1 MATAELRS
9 PADGRER
16 AIYALPGNATLAAAI
31 ETALGLPVVPVLVD
45 HFPDGE
51 SRVRIGQRSAAR
63 TAIVV
68 CSLDRPDEKI
78 LPLIFAA
85 GALRELGA
93 ERVGLVAPYLA
104 YMRQDRQFE
113 DGDAVSAVHFAR
125 LLSQSLDWLVTAE
138 PHLHRVTSLAAIY
151 SIPTSV
157 VHVAPLIARW
167 VRRNVPNGLVVGPD
181 SESQQWA
188 RAVAEGAELPFV
200 ILDKTRLGSNEVKVS
215 VPNLDRWRDRR
226 PVLVDDVIST
236 GHTMRETIRHLRS
249 AGLAPP
255 VCVAVHAV
263 FAGDAYAELLAAG
276 AERVVTTMTIRHE
289 SNAIDVSEPIVAAAA
304 AMLGDTAAAPG
315 RPRPR

>member
-1 MATAELRS
+1 MATADVPALSGRRS
-9 PADGRER
+9 R
-16 AIYALPGNATLAAAI
+16 AIYGLPGNEALAGALG
-31 ETALGLPVVPVLVD
+31 TALGAPVVPVLVD

-63 TAIVV
+63 TAVVV

-78 LPLIFAA
+78 LPLVFTA

-93 ERVGLVAPYLA
+93 EQVGLVAPYLA
-104 YMRQDRQFE
+104 YMRQDRQFDE
-113 DGDAVSAVHFAR
+113 GDAVSAVHFAR
-125 LLSQSLDWLVTAE
+125 LLAQSVDWLVTAE

-226 PVLVDDVIST
+226 PVLIDDVIST

-249 AGLAPP
+249 AGLAPS

-263 FAGDAYAELLAAG
+263 FAGDAYAEVLAAG
-276 AERVVTTMTIRHE
+276 AERVVTTTTIRHE

-304 AMLGDTAAAPG
+304 AMLSDTPATPAP
-315 RPRPR
+315 PRPR

>member
-1 MATAELRS
+1 MATADV
-9 PADGRER
+9 PALSGPPSR
-16 AIYALPGNATLAAAI
+16 AIYALPGNDALSG
-31 ETALGLPVVPVLVD
+31 ALGMALGASVVPVLVD

-51 SRVRIGQRSAAR
+51 SRVRIGHRSAAR
-63 TAIVV
+63 AAIVV

-78 LPLIFAA
+78 LPLVFAA

-104 YMRQDRQFE
+104 YMRQDRQFDE
-113 DGDAVSAVHFAR
+113 GDAVSAVHFAR
-125 LLSQSLDWLVTAE
+125 TLSQSVDWLVTAE
-138 PHLHRVTSLAAIY
+138 PHLHRVSSLATIY

-157 VHVAPLIARW
+157 VRVAPAIAHW
-167 VRRNVPNGLVVGPD
+167 VRHNVPNGLIIGPD

-215 VPNLDRWRDRR
+215 VPNLDRWRDRH

-263 FAGDAYAELLAAG
+263 FAGNAYAELLAAG
-276 AERVVTTMTIRHE
+276 ADRVVTTTTIRHE
-289 SNAIDVSEPIVAAAA
+289 SNAIDVSEPIVAAVAA
-304 AMLGDTAAAPG
+304 LLGA
-315 RPRPR
+315 